1 MSQVTH
7 VGALSPF
14 TYAGMAGLSIAS
26 AIGIIKLW
34 KHFFYSL
41 DARSAK
47 DNEISTLQRSLS
59 AARLDA
65 QTKEENMAILRKELA
80 GMHGQMEELG
90 KLLQSTRSH
99 NQVLGDQV
107 KAQTREAQLLKD
119 ETVQVKTRHAQTLEL
134 LEARTL
140 ELKGAEA
147 FLTKA
152 DALSGADVIALLNTL
167 NSEIYQTAAL
177 VAESFEFTRKG
188 GSEEGM
194 SDRVAGGEQPTDME
208 EVYASATEI
217 LGSRMVELLKASEHH
232 EDPTLIQI
240 AFQAGMSAYSNWIVT
255 TWYFE
260 DPEDEHL
267 LSEIY
272 ARVREAGTSL
282 PILFLK
288 SVPTSP

>member
-14 TYAGMAGLSIAS
+14 TYVGMAGLSVAS
-26 AIGIIKLW
+26 VIGILKLW
-34 KHFFYSL
+34 KHLFYQ
-41 DARSAK
+41 DIRRAK
-47 DNEISTLQRSLS
+47 DDEISKLRHSLN

-65 QTKEENMAILRKELA
+65 QTKDEDITKLNKNLA
-80 GMHGQMEELG
+80 GMRGKIEELG
-90 KLLQSTRSH
+90 RLLQSTQSH

-107 KAQTREAQLLKD
+107 KTQSREAQSLK
-119 ETVQVKTRHAQTLEL
+119 EEMAQVRTRHAQTLEL

-152 DALSGADVIALLNTL
+152 DALSGADVITMLNTL

-177 VAESFEFTRKG
+177 VAESFEFTRKKG
-188 GSEEGM
+188 GEEGM
-194 SDRVAGGEQPTDME
+194 SEGVAGGEQPADME
-208 EVYASATEI
+208 DVYASATEI
-217 LGSRMVELLKASEHH
+217 LGSRMVELLKSSEHH

-255 TWYFE
+255 SWYFE

-272 ARVREAGTSL
+272 ARVREAGTS
-282 PILFLK
+282 
-288 SVPTSP
+288 